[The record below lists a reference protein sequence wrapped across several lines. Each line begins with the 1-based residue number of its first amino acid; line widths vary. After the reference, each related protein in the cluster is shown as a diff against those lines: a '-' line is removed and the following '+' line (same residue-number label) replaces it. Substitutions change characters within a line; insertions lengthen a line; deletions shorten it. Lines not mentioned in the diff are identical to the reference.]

1 MTLMKDHRP
10 FILTKTCCLFV
21 CVALWLVGC
30 GGSSKPLPETF
41 VVKGNL
47 KDKADSPITDG
58 MIVFQSPK
66 NAEHASQAEIQ
77 SDGSFQL
84 FTLVEGQRIDG
95 ARPGEYRATF
105 FPKMS
110 EAQTEVPLEIDETFT
125 VKSGDNVFEIKL
137 KN

>member
-1 MTLMKDHRP
+1 MKNQRP
-10 FILTKTCCLFV
+10 FILTKICCLFV
-21 CVALWLVGC
+21 CGTLYLSGC

-47 KDKADSPITDG
+47 RDKADAPIKDG
-58 MIVFQSPK
+58 MIVFQSPE

-77 SDGSFQL
+77 PDGSFQL
-84 FTLVEGQRIDG
+84 FTLVEGERIDG

-105 FPKMS
+105 YPKMS

-125 VKSGDNVFEIKL
+125 VKAGENVFEIKL
-137 KN
+137 KK